1 MKKKGL
7 GRGLEALLGEKS
19 KPAQDG
25 ATITSLPLGA
35 LQAGK
40 YQPRQKMDSGPL
52 QELAESIREQGVMQ
66 PLLVRA
72 ISAGK
77 YEIIAGERRF
87 RAATLAG
94 LTEVP
99 VLVSL
104 ADDKGAAAMALI
116 ENMQREDLNP
126 LEESRGLARLIEEF
140 GFTHEQAAKSV
151 GKSRSAISNLL
162 RLAQLAKPVQ
172 AMLLAGDIDLDGHAY
187 QCTMNEKGERAIV
200 WKPSD
205 MDIVRYE
212 NDYRS
217 KDSELKTLKLRIR
230 SQMDLIHDDEIN
242 AMMMKMWALKHLP
255 ISESIMDFVEG
266 RDTVIAGTH
275 RTNANLLQGGVVSG
289 WYKKGG
295 HISSVSVEGYE
306 KRGSFTIH
314 SYQGQTIESG
324 NVWIVIDDMFDYAM
338 LYTAVSRCVSF
349 SQLRFVKKI

>member
-25 ATITSLPLGA
+25 VAITSLPLSA

-52 QELAESIREQGVMQ
+52 QELAESIREQGIMQ

-87 RAATLAG
+87 RAANLAG

-126 LEESRGLARLIEEF
+126 LEESQGLARLIEEF

-151 GKSRSAISNLL
+151 GKSRSAITNLL
-162 RLAQLAKPVQ
+162 RLSQLAKPVQ
-172 AMLLAGDIDLDGHAY
+172 AMLLAGDIDMGHARALLPLPGAS
-187 QCTMNEKGERAIV
+187 QVALAQKIMAQGLSVREAERLSAV
-200 WKPSD
+200 LAKAGGQ
-205 MDIVRYE
+205 RGAK
-212 NDYRS
+212 RS
-217 KDSELKTLKLRIR
+217 KKATDSRAADPDLQRLSREIADSIGLSAEFKLKGKGGELRIR
-230 SQMDLIHDDEIN
+230 FSKADELD
-242 AMMMKMWALKHLP
+242 ALL
-255 ISESIMDFVEG
+255 
-266 RDTVIAGTH
+266 
-275 RTNANLLQGGVVSG
+275 
-289 WYKKGG
+289 KKLG
-295 HISSVSVEGYE
+295 
-306 KRGSFTIH
+306 
-314 SYQGQTIESG
+314 IE
-324 NVWIVIDDMFDYAM
+324 
-338 LYTAVSRCVSF
+338 T
-349 SQLRFVKKI
+349 